1 MRACL
6 DDDLDLLGAE
16 PAPMYLVGDD
26 SWLTL
31 HTPGDYTN
39 AVTQLKASA
48 DNLNLT
54 AQEEPGWSPIY
65 ANAQR
70 LFTLYNDVG
79 FFSSINPF
87 GGRTLNNASWN
98 AIADAQRRIDEF
110 AEEMRRRGKTV
121 VEPKHKPI
129 DDRAFGNA
137 PEELRKY
144 LPWVLGGV
152 VVLGLGWLS
161 MPLIIPLIARGFH
174 ER

>member
-6 DDDLDLLGAE
+6 DDLDLLGAE
-16 PAPMYLVGDD
+16 PAPPVYLVGDD
-26 SWLTL
+26 SWLTP

-54 AQEEPGWSPIY
+54 AQDEPGWSTIY

-70 LFTLYNDVG
+70 LYGLYNDVG
-79 FFSSINPF
+79 FFASINPF
-87 GGRTLNNASWN
+87 GGRTLNNAAWN
-98 AIADAQRRIDEF
+98 AIADAQRRVDEF
-110 AEEMRRRGKTV
+110 AEEMRRRGKAV
-121 VEPKHKPI
+121 VEPHHKPI